1 MYKENSTFAQLLQ
14 LVDRLGFDNSV
25 KKTSSDKR
33 YRNFTTRT
41 QLAAMIFAQ
50 LTKQTGLQ
58 SLENSF
64 KAESDLYH
72 AGIKGNISR
81 ATLSYANN
89 HRDSKVFEDFYFRL
103 LDYYKKL
110 VDPSLMKSEGKN
122 LKLIDATVIPLC
134 KNLCEWAEFRST
146 KSGIKVHVRYDYDES
161 CPDYLF
167 MTNANKHENSTL
179 ADMKLCENDIAVFD
193 RGYFNSLQFNKFCET
208 DIQFVTRIKSN
219 VSYSVCDVF
228 GTDGMET
235 NKFIILKDKLIY
247 FSKGKAAKNCSKT
260 LRLVISQDKENG
272 ETITLLTNIMNRNAL
287 DIAKIYKKRWTIEL
301 FFKCIKQNLRIKKF
315 YGLSEKAVK
324 TQIWIALIVYM
335 LFLILKAEYRDNR
348 RTFSNFCSEIGVR
361 LFKHEKLQSWFCF
374 KYSEKSKP
382 EKSTFLEFD
391 FG

>member
-25 KKTSSDKR
+25 KKTFSDKR

-50 LTKQTGLQ
+50 LTKQTGLR

-72 AGIKGNISR
+72 PGIKGNISR

-103 LDYYKKL
+103 LD
-110 VDPSLMKSEGKN
+110 
-122 LKLIDATVIPLC
+122 
-134 KNLCEWAEFRST
+134 
-146 KSGIKVHVRYDYDES
+146 
-161 CPDYLF
+161 
-167 MTNANKHENSTL
+167 
-179 ADMKLCENDIAVFD
+179 DIAVFD

-219 VSYSVCDVF
+219 ISYSVCDVF

-247 FSKGKAAKNCSKT
+247 FSKGKIVKNCSGNT
-260 LRLVISQDKENG
+260 AS
-272 ETITLLTNIMNRNAL
+272 
-287 DIAKIYKKRWTIEL
+287 
-301 FFKCIKQNLRIKKF
+301 C
-315 YGLSEKAVK
+315 
-324 TQIWIALIVYM
+324 
-335 LFLILKAEYRDNR
+335 
-348 RTFSNFCSEIGVR
+348 NFA
-361 LFKHEKLQSWFCF
+361 
-374 KYSEKSKP
+374 
-382 EKSTFLEFD
+382 
-391 FG
+391 